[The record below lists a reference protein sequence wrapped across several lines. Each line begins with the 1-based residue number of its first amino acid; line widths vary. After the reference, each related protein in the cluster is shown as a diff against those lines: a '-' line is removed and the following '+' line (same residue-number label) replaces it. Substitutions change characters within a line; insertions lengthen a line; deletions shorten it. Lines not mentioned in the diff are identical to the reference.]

1 MHLQKLTKLSLITIL
16 SFPFFLNAQEN
27 IKEENILSKDRLDL
41 FKYSQEQNEQSSSKL
56 KKDWINPITLRYSK
70 TYGENYDTTKSLVS
84 INQPIFKS
92 GGIYNAIKYANAT
105 YDYNNVDIQ
114 IQKKELIKN
123 AVTILFNLHI
133 LDLNIK
139 KSEIQLKNAKIDII
153 RKKEQVLNGFLD
165 TSYLDNAI
173 LEANKVKN
181 TLVDLKYQKQ
191 ELNYNFKSIASNDY
205 KSFDLP
211 KLKLNDEKSFID
223 NNLELKKANKDLNQ
237 KDYYVNMTV
246 AKYLP
251 TLNATMD
258 YTKYHDTNNPAI
270 TDDTTQTYGLSVSM
284 PIDVR
289 TFNDIQT
296 QKIEYLKAKLS
307 LKNTILEE
315 QNYYKTKLAK
325 INMINEKK
333 QIAKDDYKLYD
344 SLLKIINEE
353 KEAELKTQSDVD
365 TLYNSQKIKAIELK
379 IYKLQEQIE
388 LFDIY
393 SKIG

>member
-1 MHLQKLTKLSLITIL
+1 MHFLKLTKISIVSILSLNI
-16 SFPFFLNAQEN
+16 FLYAQEN
-27 IKEENILSKDRLDL
+27 VQQENILSKDRLDL
-41 FKYSQEQNEQSSSKL
+41 FKYSQEQNEQSSAKL
-56 KKDWINPITLRYSK
+56 KKDWINPITLTYSK

-105 YDYNNVDIQ
+105 FEYNNLDIE

-123 AVTILFNLHI
+123 AVTMLFNLNV
-133 LDLNIK
+133 LDLSIK
-139 KSEIQLKNAKIDII
+139 KAQLQLKNAQIDII

-173 LEANKVKN
+173 LEANQVKN
-181 TLVDLKYQKQ
+181 NLVDLKYQKK
-191 ELNYNFKSIASNDY
+191 ELNYSFESIASGDY
-205 KSFDLP
+205 KSFQLP
-211 KLKLNDEKSFID
+211 KLKLSDENSFID
-223 NNLELKKANKDLNQ
+223 NSLELLKAKKDLNQ
-237 KDYYVNMTV
+237 KDYYVNMTI

-258 YTKYHDTNNPAI
+258 YTKYHETNNPTI
-270 TDDTTQTYGLSVSM
+270 TDDTTENYGLSVSM
-284 PIDVR
+284 PLDVR

-315 QNYYKTKLAK
+315 QNYYKSKLAK
-325 INMINEKK
+325 IDMISQKK
-333 QIAKDDYKLYD
+333 KIAKEDYELYD
-344 SLLKIINEE
+344 SLLKIIIEE
-353 KEAELKTQSDVD
+353 KNAQLKTQSDVD
-365 TLYNSQKIKAIELK
+365 TLFNSQKIKKLELK
-379 IYKLQEQIE
+379 IYELQEQIE

-393 SKIG
+393 SKMS